1 MMFWWVRSIFLS
13 IISAFFLIWG
23 VKEMARAYALAH
35 PGEFLASFFS
45 SSFIILISAS
55 LLLGLIWRTVIK
67 YKKIK
72 EKKTAWGE

>member
-1 MMFWWVRSIFLS
+1 MLWWLRSIFLS

-23 VKEMARAYALAH
+23 VKEMARAYALPH

-55 LLLGLIWRTVIK
+55 LLLGFIWRTVIK

-72 EKKTAWGE
+72 EKKTAWGK

>member
-1 MMFWWVRSIFLS
+1 MLWWLRTIFLS

-23 VKEMARAYALAH
+23 AKEMSRAYALPN

-55 LLLGLIWRTVIK
+55 LLLGFIWRMVIR

-72 EKKTAWGE
+72 ENKTALGK